1 MIFCLQLS
9 AQQAAGHTGSITKH
23 GKRRIQTEIME
34 FDNLQQATI
43 DALVRLAESREKS
56 TGDHVERTASLCE
69 FLTELVREQG
79 LHQDEV
85 DRDYVTKMCLVSP
98 LHDIGKVGIPDEIL
112 LKPGKLTEDEF
123 EIMKTHV
130 DIGMKALNGLHE
142 FLPDDDILNM
152 GLDVIKYHHE
162 KWDGSGYP
170 SGLKETEIP
179 LPGRIMALV
188 DVYEALRSERV
199 YKKAYS
205 HEYSCEII
213 LKDKGSHFDP
223 QLVDLFIDRHKDFAA
238 IYDTKKPVSA

>member
-1 MIFCLQLS
+1 MD
-9 AQQAAGHTGSITKH
+9 
-23 GKRRIQTEIME
+23 

-43 DALVRLAESREKS
+43 DALVRMAESREKS

-69 FLTELVREQG
+69 LLTELIRENG
-79 LHQDEV
+79 LHKDEV
-85 DRDYVTKMCLVSP
+85 DQDYVSKMCLVSP

-130 DIGMKALNGLHE
+130 DIGLKALTGLHDV
-142 FLPDDDILNM
+142 LPEDDVLNM
-152 GLDVIKYHHE
+152 GMEVIKYHHE
-162 KWDGSGYP
+162 RWDGTGYP
-170 SGLKETEIP
+170 HGLKETDIP

-205 HEYSCEII
+205 HECSCKII
-213 LKDKGSHFDP
+213 FNDKGSHFDP
-223 QLVDLFIDRHKDFAA
+223 QLVDLFIDRHEDFAA
-238 IYDTKKPVSA
+238 VYDMKKIC